1 MSDHLLKVLSELVPN
16 TTFYNG
22 WQRSSLTGEQYRQG
36 WKTMPEFELS
46 SVRLVEQKN
55 LDRVVETL
63 KSLLA
68 PFIIANEKG
77 EDCVLT
83 NIEAILAASRS
94 FVTPLHDFAEAV
106 LTSAVLITPPRTVEL
121 LRAWIDDEPLRCT
134 TFKVLSGIV
143 IEEDLMEAGP
153 GVTLRRLPTDSDSL
167 QKIGVPQRLAGAHA
181 FLEGGKQW
189 GPNVHGQPALC
200 TEDTCA
206 PAFYKGGL
214 SQQRHPYLISP
225 YPPFGEKWALALS
238 LACDSTVGSTCEW
251 VRFDDEVYSFK
262 PWARCGSNGI
272 RVWSQ
277 RRYRPST
284 RWPTLTKK
292 MVEEGKSLGTNLYTN
307 GLGNRVSTALGRWMN
322 SKRGQGP
329 NEFIDLR
336 IAFELLYAPEASH
349 GDISFRV
356 QTRCARHLEQS
367 LEKRKNLAKIV
378 RNFYNTSST
387 YAHGRQMSASS
398 KANKHREQLASAQQ
412 ICRRALIQIIESEG
426 CADPDVEALSL
437 S

>member
-1 MSDHLLKVLSELVPN
+1 MSDQLLKVLSELVPN

-55 LDRVVETL
+55 LDRVAETL

-83 NIEAILAASRS
+83 NIEAILAASRT
-94 FVTPLHDFAEAV
+94 FVTPLHDFARSSM
-106 LTSAVLITPPRTVEL
+106 TSAVLITPPRSVEM

-167 QKIGVPQRLAGAHA
+167 QKIGVPQRLTGAHA
-181 FLEGGKQW
+181 FLEGGEQW

-206 PAFYKGGL
+206 PAFTREGFL
-214 SQQRHPYLISP
+214 SKDIRTLFRHTPHSEKSGRWHSRWLATQQWDPHANG
-225 YPPFGEKWALALS
+225 FALTTRCTRS
-238 LACDSTVGSTCEW
+238 SHG
-251 VRFDDEVYSFK
+251 
-262 PWARCGSNGI
+262 PRCGSNGT

-284 RWPTLTKK
+284 RWPTLTKE
-292 MVEEGKSLGTNLYTN
+292 MVEKGKSLGTNLYTN

-329 NEFIDLR
+329 K
-336 IAFELLYAPEASH
+336 
-349 GDISFRV
+349 RV
-356 QTRCARHLEQS
+356 HR
-367 LEKRKNLAKIV
+367 
-378 RNFYNTSST
+378 SS
-387 YAHGRQMSASS
+387 YR
-398 KANKHREQLASAQQ
+398 L
-412 ICRRALIQIIESEG
+412 
-426 CADPDVEALSL
+426 
-437 S
+437 